1 MSTEN
6 GYRNLPRRRF
16 TREFKREVV
25 ELLNEQAATVA
36 EVAREYELHPNQLF
50 RWRTE
55 YLRGAYGPVACQ
67 PRADPVLVPVELGNA
82 INDLAAMVIPADSQQ
97 CFEAPVA
104 QRFRRLRVVLPKGQ
118 IHLEDVAPETLS
130 LLIEALR

>member
-1 MSTEN
+1 MSTDN

-16 TREFKREVV
+16 SREFKREVV
-25 ELLNEQAATVA
+25 ELLNEEAATVA

-67 PRADPVLVPVELGNA
+67 PNAEPVLVPVELRNS
-82 INDLAAMVIPADSQQ
+82 VIEPAPMFITADSQQ
-97 CFEAPVA
+97 SGEAPTVH
-104 QRFRRLRVVLPKGQ
+104 RIRRLRVVLPKGQ
-118 IHLEDVAPETLS
+118 IYLEDVAPEMLS
-130 LLIEALR
+130 QLIEALR